1 MFKIN
6 SHNEWDTL
14 KECIVGTAKNTHATF
29 TWESGTEIDPKKFDE
44 AIKITNDA
52 SPSWF
57 YDEVTED
64 LNNLAKTLE
73 DLSPYKSAGSTC
85 EDGIISPFISN
96 SSSV

>member
-1 MFKIN
+1 MSKIN

-14 KECIVGTAKNTHATF
+14 KECIVGTAQNTHATF
-29 TWESGTEIDPKKFDE
+29 TWANNTETDPKKFKQ

-64 LNNLAKTLE
+64 LDNLAKTLE
-73 DLSPYKSAGSTC
+73 NLTVKVYRPNVFDFKNLYDPILG
-85 EDGIISPFISN
+85 FN
-96 SSSV
+96 